1 MKPENGVS
9 LCDCRERASTVYW
22 STERWSKQL
31 LCVCVCLSRDFL
43 SVDSGERWHQQLSEF
58 VFSRFTTSS
67 VLLDASLRQTRL
79 PVLMHEASEASTV
92 ASREGG
98 GASCSDFPSFSRNF
112 YSFAVAPPPPPV
124 SHCASIRKCSDPSRG
139 CFPLK
144 GISSLLHL
152 LKFQPCGH
160 CASSF

>member
-1 MKPENGVS
+1 MTAE
-9 LCDCRERASTVYW
+9 RE
-22 STERWSKQL
+22 ERSKQL

-98 GASCSDFPSFSRNF
+98 VHLVVIFHHFLVTFTRLRL
-112 YSFAVAPPPPPV
+112 PPPPV